1 MVRLE
6 GPLGLVQLLETTL
19 LNLLSFPS
27 LIATNACNSKIYFK
41 PFQYLINILIF
52 NVILINI
59 N

>member
-27 LIATNACNSKIYFK
+27 LIATNACK
-41 PFQYLINILIF
+41 INIKYNFKLFTNIF
-52 NVILINI
+52 FI
-59 N
+59 